1 MRSCFAFA
9 VFASICCQQ
18 AAAQTRQEI
27 IDARN
32 RMVDEEIV
40 AAGVKN
46 PRVIQS
52 MRTAPR
58 HEFVPRGD
66 RKYAYY
72 DMALPIGEGQTIS
85 PPFVVAYMTEQL
97 DPQPDD
103 KVLEIGTGSGFQ
115 SAVLAPLVKDVYSI
129 EIKKPLGERAAHVL
143 RNLKYDNVH
152 TKVGDGFQGWPE
164 HAPFDKIIVT
174 CSPENPPQPLKD
186 QLKEGGRMIIPL
198 GERYQQMLYLFRKEQ
213 GELVQEAL
221 LPTLFVPMT
230 GTAEERRV
238 VLPDPSHPAIYNGG
252 FEEASEGEEIKPIGW
267 HYIRQARVTQEQG
280 ATEGKACLEFTNA
293 ELGRPSRALQAFPID
308 GREVREIE
316 ISLDV
321 KGNGVQLLPARR
333 QSPMLA
339 ITFYDERRAIITQR
353 GMGPWQGTFAWQT
366 EREKIDVPVR
376 AREAIVRIG
385 MFGASGEA
393 CFDNLTLTVTQRKG
407 K

>member
-129 EIKKPLGERAAHVL
+129 EIKKPLGERAA
-143 RNLKYDNVH
+143 R
-152 TKVGDGFQGWPE
+152 
-164 HAPFDKIIVT
+164 A
-174 CSPENPPQPLKD
+174 
-186 QLKEGGRMIIPL
+186 
-198 GERYQQMLYLFRKEQ
+198 
-213 GELVQEAL
+213 
-221 LPTLFVPMT
+221 
-230 GTAEERRV
+230 
-238 VLPDPSHPAIYNGG
+238 
-252 FEEASEGEEIKPIGW
+252 
-267 HYIRQARVTQEQG
+267 AR
-280 ATEGKACLEFTNA
+280 
-293 ELGRPSRALQAFPID
+293 I
-308 GREVREIE
+308 
-316 ISLDV
+316 
-321 KGNGVQLLPARR
+321 
-333 QSPMLA
+333 
-339 ITFYDERRAIITQR
+339 
-353 GMGPWQGTFAWQT
+353 
-366 EREKIDVPVR
+366 
-376 AREAIVRIG
+376 
-385 MFGASGEA
+385 
-393 CFDNLTLTVTQRKG
+393 
-407 K
+407 